1 MNEILDLIQ
10 EIENIMNDLLLSG
23 FNTIHDYTLNEMKKL
38 GQLCESYGMI
48 YASNIINN
56 LVSDLSKKRHNFEFN
71 YSTVIEDYFKLNKY
85 LILCRK
91 RIEIEELNKNFR

>member
-1 MNEILDLIQ
+1 MKELLDLIQ
-10 EIENIMNDLLLSG
+10 EIENVMNDLLLSG

-48 YASNIINN
+48 YPSSIINN
-56 LVSDLSKKRHNFEFN
+56 LVSDLTKKRHNFDFD

-91 RIEIEELNKNFR
+91 RIEIEGLNKNLK